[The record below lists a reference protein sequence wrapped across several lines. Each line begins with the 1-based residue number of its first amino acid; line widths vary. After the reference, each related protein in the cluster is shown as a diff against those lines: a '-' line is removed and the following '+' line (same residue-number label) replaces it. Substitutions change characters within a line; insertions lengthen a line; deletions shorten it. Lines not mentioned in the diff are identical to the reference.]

1 MSAADAPSA
10 LPVAVLIEWHSSS
23 LTEADAVRIAEETR
37 KAFGRIPG
45 LIDIRFFGD
54 FTTGTHWYLQTWES
68 TEAHDAYMASEAMF
82 RIRDVALP
90 YVEGRPTRQVLTD
103 YTPASRA

>member
-23 LTEADAVRIAEETR
+23 LTEADAVRMAEQTR
-37 KAFGRIPG
+37 TAFSRIPG
-45 LIDIRFFGD
+45 LLDIRFFGD
-54 FTTGTHWYLQTWES
+54 FATGTHWYLQTWES
-68 TEAHDAYMASEAMF
+68 AEAHEAYMASEAMF

-90 YVEGRPTRQVLTD
+90 YVEGRPTRRVLTD